1 MFFAWYGCFH
11 DERTNKMDDLGLV
24 LGNLHMG
31 RVQFWGTQGPRL
43 YILVQLVSIGR
54 SIHGNTNKKKL
65 KKWPL
70 NPYYMRWWS
79 LASEDLQETI
89 TPKYRGVLPINCPV
103 NQFCEYPL
111 VRPLSDCE
119 EKGWAETVLVH
130 SLEHLNSNTDTEH
143 MKSAADQDAVSEYLL
158 SCKLQSL
165 STWWFLSL
173 VRTTCKRR

>member
-11 DERTNKMDDLGLV
+11 YGRTNKMDDLGLV
-24 LGNLHMG
+24 LGNLHIG

-43 YILVQLVSIGR
+43 YILVQLVSMGR

-111 VRPLSDCE
+111 
-119 EKGWAETVLVH
+119 AVLC
-130 SLEHLNSNTDTEH
+130 LT
-143 MKSAADQDAVSEYLL
+143 A
-158 SCKLQSL
+158 
-165 STWWFLSL
+165 
-173 VRTTCKRR
+173 KRRGGQKPSWCTLWNTWTATRTRSIRNLQLTRTLFLNTC